1 MKYKEWRKKKAFLR
15 YLTRISKNLEQT
27 HLTADSVI
35 QSIGYLSKSLV
46 EKSLYCLLKCK
57 K

>member
-1 MKYKEWRKKKAFLR
+1 MKYKEWEKKAFLR

-27 HLTADSVI
+27 HLTNDSVI
-35 QSIGYLSKSLV
+35 QSVGYSSKSV
-46 EKSLYCLLKCK
+46 IEKSLYCLLKCK